1 MNNFKFYNISKIIKD
16 DRIKINFGTDGF
28 RGVIAESFNFD
39 KINVISAALGI
50 HLLKKNRSDNNIKN
64 NIYKNIE
71 KNSSI
76 NKNNYLN
83 SLNNIKNITKENTT
97 KENITNGNIINNY
110 NIGEFDTVK
119 FPPAVIVTPAVIAI
133 GYDTRFL
140 SKEFALSC
148 AENLIQMGFNVLL
161 SDSFCP
167 SPVLSYA
174 VKNNLCECGI
184 MITASHNSFK
194 YNGIKFKNN
203 YGGSMLE
210 SEVKEIEKIANDI
223 LLNKSNDL
231 SDINSLVGL
240 NNNNLNG
247 LKLNDLKN
255 KPNKLENDLSKSLDK
270 SLNNDSPD
278 NSESSLLSSSIS
290 SIDIHSINN
299 ANAKSGELIKADF
312 KKNYL
317 DHLIKIIDI
326 ESISSPIFKN
336 IEIIVDPMY
345 GAGIGYLSSV
355 LKKFSIKHK
364 NINST
369 INPNFPNINP
379 EPIELNLKKLSAA
392 VRKIGKNNKFA
403 IGFATDGDADRVGAV
418 DYKGNFIDSHK
429 IFSILLN
436 YLLEEGFNGEVV
448 KTVSVSKTIDYLCN
462 KYKIKLH
469 EVPIGFK
476 NIANLMIN
484 PDNNILIGGEESGG
498 IGIRF
503 HIPERDGVFNSLML
517 LKIILIRKK
526 NLNELLNDI
535 YGKTYPL
542 EYKRCDIHIDLDI
555 KKKLIENLKK
565 NNFNVPFKKEV
576 AAVNFIDGYKFEY
589 ADNSWLLIRPS
600 GTEPI
605 LRIYAESYEKEKTK
619 LLIEKT
625 INEINKIN

>member
-1 MNNFKFYNISKIIKD
+1 MINNLKFYNISKIIKD

-39 KINVISAALGI
+39 KIDVISVALGI
-50 HLLKKNRSDNNIKN
+50 YLLKKNKLDN

-76 NKNNYLN
+76 NENNN
-83 SLNNIKNITKENTT
+83 ANNVNNVKNTT
-97 KENITNGNIINNY
+97 NTNIIDDY
-110 NIGEFDTVK
+110 NIGEFDGIE
-119 FPPAVIVTPAVIAI
+119 FSPAAIAI

-174 VKNNLCECGI
+174 VKNNLCKCGV
-184 MITASHNSFK
+184 MITASHNPFK

-203 YGGSMLE
+203 YGGSMIE
-210 SEVKEIEKIANDI
+210 SDVKEIEKIANDI
-223 LLNKSNDL
+223 LLNKK
-231 SDINSLVGL
+231 L
-240 NNNNLNG
+240 NQNNNLNS
-247 LKLNDLKN
+247 LNLNDLKN
-255 KPNKLENDLSKSLDK
+255 KQNKLENDLNK
-270 SLNNDSPD
+270 SLNNDSLNNFD
-278 NSESSLLSSSIS
+278 SIESTESK
-290 SIDIHSINN
+290 DTYFTNN
-299 ANAKSGELIKADF
+299 PKSGKLIKTDF

-326 ESISSPIFKN
+326 ENISSPIFKN
-336 IEIIVDPMY
+336 MEIIIDPMY

-355 LKKFSIKHK
+355 LKKFSIKYK

-369 INPNFPNINP
+369 INPNFPKINP

-403 IGFATDGDADRVGAV
+403 IGFATDGDADRIGAV
-418 DYKGNFIDSHK
+418 DYNGNFIDSHK

-436 YLLEEGFNGEVV
+436 YLLEEGFKGEVV

-462 KYKIKLH
+462 KYNITLH
-469 EVPIGFK
+469 EVSIGFK

-517 LKIILIRKK
+517 LKIMLIRKK
-526 NLNELLNDI
+526 NLNELLDDI
-535 YGKTYPL
+535 YGKVYPL
-542 EYKRCDIHIDLDI
+542 EYKRCDIHIDNDI
-555 KKKLIENLKK
+555 KKKLIENLK
-565 NNFNVPFKKEV
+565 NNSFNVPFKKEV

-589 ADNSWLLIRPS
+589 TDNSWLLIRPS

-605 LRIYAESYEKEKTK
+605 LRIYAESYEKEKTQ

-625 INEINKIN
+625 INEINKI

>member
-1 MNNFKFYNISKIIKD
+1 MNNFKFYNTFKIIKD
-16 DRIKINFGTDGF
+16 DCIKINFGTDGF

-50 HLLKKNRSDNNIKN
+50 YLLKKNRSDNNID
-64 NIYKNIE
+64 KNIK

-83 SLNNIKNITKENTT
+83 TLSNAKNITIKNIAKENT
-97 KENITNGNIINNY
+97 TNGNIINDY
-110 NIGEFDTVK
+110 SISEFNGVK
-119 FPPAVIVTPAVIAI
+119 FPPAAIAI

-148 AENLIQMGFNVLL
+148 AENLIQIGFNVLL

-184 MITASHNSFK
+184 MITASHNPFK

-223 LLNKSNDL
+223 LLNKNNDL
-231 SDINSLVGL
+231 SGLNSLGSL
-240 NNNNLNG
+240 DNNNLNG
-247 LKLNDLKN
+247 LNLNNLKN
-255 KPNKLENDLSKSLDK
+255 KPNKLENDLNKSLDK
-270 SLNNDSPD
+270 SLNNDS
-278 NSESSLLSSSIS
+278 LS
-290 SIDIHSINN
+290 NY
-299 ANAKSGELIKADF
+299 KSGELIKADF

-317 DHLIKIIDI
+317 DHLIKIIDL
-326 ESISSPIFKN
+326 ESISSPIFTN
-336 IEIIVDPMY
+336 IEIIIDPMY

-369 INPNFPNINP
+369 INPNFPKINP

-403 IGFATDGDADRVGAV
+403 IGFATDGDADRIGAV
-418 DYKGNFIDSHK
+418 DYNGHFIDSHK

-436 YLLEEGFNGEVV
+436 YLLEEGFRGEVV

-535 YGKTYPL
+535 YGKAYPL
-542 EYKRCDIHIDLDI
+542 EYKRCDIHIDLNI
-555 KKKLIENLKK
+555 KKKLIENLK
-565 NNFNVPFKKEV
+565 NNSFNVPLKEEV

-589 ADNSWLLIRPS
+589 TDNSWLLIRPS

-625 INEINKIN
+625 INEINEIN

>member
-1 MNNFKFYNISKIIKD
+1 MNNFKFYNTSKIIKD
-16 DRIKINFGTDGF
+16 DRITINSGTDGF

-39 KINVISAALGI
+39 KINVISVALGI

-64 NIYKNIE
+64 NIYKKIE
-71 KNSSI
+71 KNSSL

-83 SLNNIKNITKENTT
+83 SSKNITIKNIA
-97 KENITNGNIINNY
+97 KENIINGNIINNY
-110 NIGEFDTVK
+110 NIGEFDAVK
-119 FPPAVIVTPAVIAI
+119 FPPAVIAI

-148 AENLIQMGFNVLL
+148 AENLMQMGFNVLL

-184 MITASHNSFK
+184 MITASHNPFK

-223 LLNKSNDL
+223 LLNKSND
-231 SDINSLVGL
+231 IN
-240 NNNNLNG
+240 
-247 LKLNDLKN
+247 
-255 KPNKLENDLSKSLDK
+255 
-270 SLNNDSPD
+270 
-278 NSESSLLSSSIS
+278 
-290 SIDIHSINN
+290 INN
-299 ANAKSGELIKADF
+299 ANVKSGELIKADI

-369 INPNFPNINP
+369 INPNFPKINP

-403 IGFATDGDADRVGAV
+403 IGFATDGDADRIGAV
-418 DYKGNFIDSHK
+418 DYNGNFIDSHK

-436 YLLEEGFNGEVV
+436 YLLEEGFRGEVV

-498 IGIRF
+498 IGIKF

-535 YGKTYPL
+535 YGKVYPL

-555 KKKLIENLKK
+555 KKKLIENLK
-565 NNFNVPFKKEV
+565 NNSFNVQFKKEV

-589 ADNSWLLIRPS
+589 TDNSWLLIRPS

-605 LRIYAESYEKEKTK
+605 LRIYAESHDKEKTK

-625 INEINKIN
+625 INEINEIN

>member
-1 MNNFKFYNISKIIKD
+1 MNNFKFYNTSKIIKD
-16 DRIKINFGTDGF
+16 DCIKINFGTDGF

-50 HLLKKNRSDNNIKN
+50 YLLKKNRSDNNIDNIKN

-71 KNSSI
+71 KNSSL

-97 KENITNGNIINNY
+97 NANIIDDY
-110 NIGEFDTVK
+110 NIGEFDGVK
-119 FPPAVIVTPAVIAI
+119 LPPAAIAI

-174 VKNNLCECGI
+174 VKNNLCECGV
-184 MITASHNSFK
+184 MITASHNPFK

-210 SEVKEIEKIANDI
+210 SDVKEIEKIANDI
-223 LLNKSNDL
+223 LLNKK
-231 SDINSLVGL
+231 L
-240 NNNNLNG
+240 NQNNNLNS
-247 LKLNDLKN
+247 LNLNDLKN
-255 KPNKLENDLSKSLDK
+255 KPNKLENDLNKSLDK
-270 SLNNDSPD
+270 SLNNDSLN
-278 NSESSLLSSSIS
+278 NSESSLVSSIEVS
-290 SIDIHSINN
+290 SIDIHYINN
-299 ANAKSGELIKADF
+299 ANPKSGELIKTDF

-326 ESISSPIFKN
+326 ENISSPIFKN
-336 IEIIVDPMY
+336 MEIIIDPMY

-369 INPNFPNINP
+369 INPNFPKINP

-403 IGFATDGDADRVGAV
+403 VGFATDGDADRIGAV

-436 YLLEEGFNGEVV
+436 YLLEEGFKGEVV

-462 KYKIKLH
+462 KYNIKLH
-469 EVPIGFK
+469 EVSIGFK

-526 NLNELLNDI
+526 NLNELLDDI
-535 YGKTYPL
+535 YGKVYPL
-542 EYKRCDIHIDLDI
+542 EYKRYDIHIDNDI
-555 KKKLIENLKK
+555 KKKLIENLK
-565 NNFNVPFKKEV
+565 NNSFNVPFKKEV

-605 LRIYAESYEKEKTK
+605 LRIYAESYEKEKTQ

-625 INEINKIN
+625 INEINKI

>member
-1 MNNFKFYNISKIIKD
+1 MINNLKFYNISKIIKD

-39 KINVISAALGI
+39 KIDVISVALGI
-50 HLLKKNRSDNNIKN
+50 YLLKKNKLDN

-76 NKNNYLN
+76 NENNN
-83 SLNNIKNITKENTT
+83 VNNVNNVKNTT
-97 KENITNGNIINNY
+97 NTNIIDDY
-110 NIGEFDTVK
+110 NIGEFDGIE
-119 FPPAVIVTPAVIAI
+119 FSPAAIAI

-148 AENLIQMGFNVLL
+148 AENLMQMGFNVLL

-174 VKNNLCECGI
+174 VKNNLCKCGV
-184 MITASHNSFK
+184 MITASHNPFK

-203 YGGSMLE
+203 YGGSMIE
-210 SEVKEIEKIANDI
+210 SDVKEIEKIANDI
-223 LLNKSNDL
+223 LLNKK
-231 SDINSLVGL
+231 L
-240 NNNNLNG
+240 NQNNNLNS
-247 LKLNDLKN
+247 LNLNDLKN
-255 KPNKLENDLSKSLDK
+255 KQNKLENDLNK
-270 SLNNDSPD
+270 SLNNDSLNNFD
-278 NSESSLLSSSIS
+278 SIESTESK
-290 SIDIHSINN
+290 DTYFTNN
-299 ANAKSGELIKADF
+299 PKSGKLIKTDF

-326 ESISSPIFKN
+326 ENISSPIFKN
-336 IEIIVDPMY
+336 MEIIIDPMY

-355 LKKFSIKHK
+355 LKKFSIKYK

-369 INPNFPNINP
+369 INPNFPKINP

-403 IGFATDGDADRVGAV
+403 IGFATDGDADRIGAV
-418 DYKGNFIDSHK
+418 DYNGNFIDSHK

-436 YLLEEGFNGEVV
+436 YLLEEGFKGEVV

-462 KYKIKLH
+462 KYNITLH
-469 EVPIGFK
+469 EVSIGFK

-517 LKIILIRKK
+517 LKIMLIRKK
-526 NLNELLNDI
+526 NLNELLDDI
-535 YGKTYPL
+535 YGKVYPL
-542 EYKRCDIHIDLDI
+542 EYKRCDIHIDNDI
-555 KKKLIENLKK
+555 KKKLIENLK
-565 NNFNVPFKKEV
+565 NNSFNVPFKKEV

-589 ADNSWLLIRPS
+589 TDNSWLLIRPS

-605 LRIYAESYEKEKTK
+605 LRIYAESYEKEKTQ

-625 INEINKIN
+625 INEINKI

>member
-1 MNNFKFYNISKIIKD
+1 MNNFKFYNTSKIIKD
-16 DRIKINFGTDGF
+16 DCIKINFGTDGF

-39 KINVISAALGI
+39 KIDVISTALGI
-50 HLLKKNRSDNNIKN
+50 YLLKKNKSDNNIKN
-64 NIYKNIE
+64 
-71 KNSSI
+71 
-76 NKNNYLN
+76 
-83 SLNNIKNITKENTT
+83 
-97 KENITNGNIINNY
+97 
-110 NIGEFDTVK
+110 
-119 FPPAVIVTPAVIAI
+119 AAIAI

-184 MITASHNSFK
+184 MITASHNPFK

-223 LLNKSNDL
+223 LLNKSND
-231 SDINSLVGL
+231 IN
-240 NNNNLNG
+240 
-247 LKLNDLKN
+247 
-255 KPNKLENDLSKSLDK
+255 
-270 SLNNDSPD
+270 
-278 NSESSLLSSSIS
+278 
-290 SIDIHSINN
+290 INN

-345 GAGIGYLSSV
+345 GAGIGYMSPV

-369 INPNFPNINP
+369 INPNFPKINP

-403 IGFATDGDADRVGAV
+403 IGFATDGDADRIGAV

-436 YLLEEGFNGEVV
+436 YLLEEGFKGEVV

-535 YGKTYPL
+535 YGKEYPL
-542 EYKRCDIHIDLDI
+542 EYKRCDIQIDLDI
-555 KKKLIENLKK
+555 KKKLIENLK
-565 NNFNVPFKKEV
+565 NNSFNVPFKKEV
-576 AAVNFIDGYKFEY
+576 DAVNFIDGYKFEY
-589 ADNSWLLIRPS
+589 TDNSWLLIRPS

-619 LLIEKT
+619 LLIDKT
-625 INEINKIN
+625 IDEINEINKIN

>member
-1 MNNFKFYNISKIIKD
+1 MINNLKFYNISKIIKD

-39 KINVISAALGI
+39 KIDVISVALGI
-50 HLLKKNRSDNNIKN
+50 YLLKKNKLDN

-76 NKNNYLN
+76 NENNN
-83 SLNNIKNITKENTT
+83 VNNVNNVKNTT
-97 KENITNGNIINNY
+97 NTNIIDDY
-110 NIGEFDTVK
+110 NIGEFDGIE
-119 FPPAVIVTPAVIAI
+119 FSPAAIAI

-174 VKNNLCECGI
+174 VKNNLCKCGV
-184 MITASHNSFK
+184 MITASHNPFK

-203 YGGSMLE
+203 YGGSMIE
-210 SEVKEIEKIANDI
+210 SDVKEIEKIANDI
-223 LLNKSNDL
+223 LLNKK
-231 SDINSLVGL
+231 L
-240 NNNNLNG
+240 NQNNNLNS
-247 LKLNDLKN
+247 LNLNDLKN
-255 KPNKLENDLSKSLDK
+255 KQNKLENDLNK
-270 SLNNDSPD
+270 SLNNDSLNNFD
-278 NSESSLLSSSIS
+278 SIESTESK
-290 SIDIHSINN
+290 DTYFTNN
-299 ANAKSGELIKADF
+299 PKSGKLIKTDF

-326 ESISSPIFKN
+326 ENISSPIFKN
-336 IEIIVDPMY
+336 MEIIIDPMY

-355 LKKFSIKHK
+355 LKKFSIKYK

-369 INPNFPNINP
+369 INPNFPKINP

-403 IGFATDGDADRVGAV
+403 IGFATDGDADRIGAV
-418 DYKGNFIDSHK
+418 DYNGNFIDSHK

-436 YLLEEGFNGEVV
+436 YLLEEGFKGEVV

-462 KYKIKLH
+462 KYNITLH
-469 EVPIGFK
+469 EVSIGFK

-517 LKIILIRKK
+517 LKIMLIRKK
-526 NLNELLNDI
+526 NLNELLDDI
-535 YGKTYPL
+535 YGKVYPL
-542 EYKRCDIHIDLDI
+542 EYKRCDIHIDNDI
-555 KKKLIENLKK
+555 KKKLIENLK
-565 NNFNVPFKKEV
+565 NNSFNVPFKKEV

-589 ADNSWLLIRPS
+589 TDNSWLLIRPS

-605 LRIYAESYEKEKTK
+605 LRIYAESYEKEKTQ

-625 INEINKIN
+625 INEINKI